1 MLKPWLARFLV
12 GLFVVLALV
21 GTISVVAAG
30 PPEQIGP
37 TITTTAD
44 GNPDCRECHW
54 PVYLAWER
62 STHGKGLSCGQCH
75 LGDQDNHAREGHWT
89 QGGPQECMGCHT
101 TGYDPETDSWDEDS
115 IHCTACHSPIN
126 PIHPLQPMPTSQTA
140 DLCGTCHIEAHF
152 EWRVSEHGNAGVT
165 CISCHSQHMTSLKTE
180 SVAELCVTCH
190 ETISEGYAHSTHNQE
205 GLTCADCHL
214 ATFEG
219 PIAEGMAKRNHTFA
233 VALETCM
240 ACHGLDLHSPAD
252 KEEVAK
258 LIQVRA
264 EPLDAMSSSVDA
276 AVSETPQAANPV
288 GFVVAGGVT
297 VGLGIGGVGL
307 GIVTVIGP
315 RLGRWY
321 GRIRRK
327 KSGASHE

>member
-1 MLKPWLARFLV
+1 MLKLWLARFLI
-12 GLFVVLALV
+12 GLFVILALT
-21 GTISVVAAG
+21 GTISVVVAE

-37 TITTTAD
+37 TITTT
-44 GNPDCRECHW
+44 GNGDPDCRECHW

-126 PIHPLQPMPTSQTA
+126 PLHPLQPMPTDQTA

-152 EWRVSEHGNAGVT
+152 EWRVSEHGIAGVT
-165 CISCHSQHMTSLKTE
+165 CVSCHSQHTTSLKTA
-180 SVAELCVTCH
+180 SVAELCITCH

-240 ACHGLDLHSPAD
+240 ACHGLDLHNPAD

-258 LIQVRA
+258 LIQTRI
-264 EPLDAMSSSVDA
+264 EPLDAMSSNVNA
-276 AVSETPQAANPV
+276 TVSETPQAASPL
-288 GFVVAGGVT
+288 GMILAGGVT
-297 VGLGIGGVGL
+297 AGLGIGGVGL
-307 GIVTVIGP
+307 GIVVVVGP
-315 RLGRWY
+315 RLSRWY

>member
-1 MLKPWLARFLV
+1 
-12 GLFVVLALV
+12 
-21 GTISVVAAG
+21 
-30 PPEQIGP
+30 
-37 TITTTAD
+37 
-44 GNPDCRECHW
+44 
-54 PVYLAWER
+54 
-62 STHGKGLSCGQCH
+62 
-75 LGDQDNHAREGHWT
+75 
-89 QGGPQECMGCHT
+89 
-101 TGYDPETDSWDEDS
+101 
-115 IHCTACHSPIN
+115 
-126 PIHPLQPMPTSQTA
+126 
-140 DLCGTCHIEAHF
+140 
-152 EWRVSEHGNAGVT
+152 
-165 CISCHSQHMTSLKTE
+165 MTSLKTE

-190 ETISEGYAHSTHNQE
+190 EILSEGYAHSTHNQE